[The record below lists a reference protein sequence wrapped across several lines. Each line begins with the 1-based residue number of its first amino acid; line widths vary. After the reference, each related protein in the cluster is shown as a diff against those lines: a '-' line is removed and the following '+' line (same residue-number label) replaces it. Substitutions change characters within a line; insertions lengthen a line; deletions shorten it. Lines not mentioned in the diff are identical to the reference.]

1 MREEREFLGAAF
13 VDWASDLY
21 RVANMIRVVIC
32 QLKVG
37 LDNKILWTQF
47 SLLQIPLYQQV
58 MTEVQYLKKRNIF
71 RWQDMDFLGS
81 LRRLSS
87 RFICQKIL
95 ITTVASERML
105 ASGREMLVANW
116 WEGNV
121 IKLISYSLS
130 SLLQKVCFL
139 GPVSEV
145 QPFLVF
151 LFATWYRVTLHIPM
165 FQCASSCL

>member
-1 MREEREFLGAAF
+1 MTGYGFFGQFQKIEQQIYLPK
-13 VDWASDLY
+13 
-21 RVANMIRVVIC
+21 N
-32 QLKVG
+32 
-37 LDNKILWTQF
+37 LDN
-47 SLLQIPLYQQV
+47 
-58 MTEVQYLKKRNIF
+58 R
-71 RWQDMDFLGS
+71 
-81 LRRLSS
+81 
-87 RFICQKIL
+87 
-95 ITTVASERML
+95 VASERML

-151 LFATWYRVTLHIPM
+151 LFATWYRVTLHICNVPVCI
-165 FQCASSCL
+165 QLPVTDCQENSESN

>member
-1 MREEREFLGAAF
+1 
-13 VDWASDLY
+13 
-21 RVANMIRVVIC
+21 
-32 QLKVG
+32 
-37 LDNKILWTQF
+37 
-47 SLLQIPLYQQV
+47 
-58 MTEVQYLKKRNIF
+58 
-71 RWQDMDFLGS
+71 MDFLGS

-121 IKLISYSLS
+121 IQLISYSLS
-130 SLLQKVCFL
+130 ALLQKVCFL

-151 LFATWYRVTLHIPM
+151 LFATWYRVTLHICNVPVCI
-165 FQCASSCL
+165 QLPVTDCQENSESNESGGKIYVSINHDCGK